1 MSLSLVAMSHTPLL
15 HHVEVDAEVRREVDG
30 AFVAV
35 RRVVREVD
43 PELVITVGPD
53 HYNGFFYDTMPPFCL
68 GLAGHGLGDY
78 GTAEGPLDVP
88 SDLALDLA
96 ETVQGEDIDLTI
108 SRAMGL
114 DHGAIQPLEVI
125 FGSIDAVPTIPLFVN
140 GVAAPFVP
148 MRRIRRLGEAI
159 GHWAARRPERI
170 LVIASGGLSHDPPV
184 PQWATA
190 SEEVRAKLLDG
201 RNPTPEARAAREQRV
216 IDTGRAFAAG
226 EADILDLNPEWDAE
240 FLRLCR
246 EGDIAAFDRYETDEM
261 ARTAGN
267 SSHEVRTWVTAFS
280 AMSAVGD
287 YAVDV
292 EYYRPIPEF
301 IAGFGVMTAR
311 SKETNA

>member
-15 HHVEVDAEVRREVDG
+15 HHVEVDPEVRKEVDT
-30 AFVAV
+30 AFAAV
-35 RRVVREVD
+35 RDAVRAVA
-43 PELVITVGPD
+43 PELIITIGPD

-68 GLAGHGLGDY
+68 GLAAHGLGDY
-78 GTAEGPLDVP
+78 GTAEGALDVP
-88 SDLALDLA
+88 GDIALDLA
-96 ETVQGEDIDLTI
+96 ETVQHEDIDLTI

-125 FGSIDAVPTIPLFVN
+125 FGGIDTIPTIPLFVN

-159 GHWAARRPERI
+159 GRWAARRPERI

-201 RNPTPEARAAREQRV
+201 RHPTPEARAAREQRV
-216 IDTGRAFAAG
+216 IDTGKAFAAG

-246 EGDIAAFDRYETDEM
+246 EGEVATFDRYDTDEM
-261 ARTAGN
+261 ARVAGN

-280 AMSAVGD
+280 AMSAVGE
-287 YAVDV
+287 YAVDF
-292 EYYRPIPEF
+292 EYYRPIPEY

>member
-15 HHVEVDAEVRREVDG
+15 TFVDVEPEVRSELDT
-30 AFVAV
+30 AFEAV
-35 RRVVREVD
+35 RSFVREVD

-68 GLAGHGLGDY
+68 GLAGYGLGDY
-78 GTAEGPLDVP
+78 GTAEGALDVP
-88 SDLALDLA
+88 GDIALELAQ
-96 ETVQGEDIDLTI
+96 TVQADDIDLTI
-108 SRAMGL
+108 SRSMGL

-125 FGSIDAVPTIPLFVN
+125 FGGVDAVPTIPLFVN

-159 GHWAARRPERI
+159 GRWAAGRRERI

-226 EADILDLNPEWDAE
+226 ESDILDLNPEWDVE
-240 FLRLCR
+240 FLRVCR
-246 EGDIAAFDRYETDEM
+246 EGEVATFDRYETDEM
-261 ARTAGN
+261 AETAGN

-311 SKETNA
+311 TKETTA

>member
-15 HHVEVDAEVRREVDG
+15 HFVEVDPEVRQEVDG
-30 AFVAV
+30 AFSAV
-35 RRVVREVD
+35 RDFVREVA
-43 PELVITVGPD
+43 PELIITIGPD

-68 GLAGHGLGDY
+68 GLAGYGLGDY
-78 GTAEGPLDVP
+78 GTAVGTLDVP
-88 SDLALDLA
+88 GDLALELA
-96 ETVQGEDIDLTI
+96 ETVQADGIDLTI

-114 DHGAIQPLEVI
+114 DHGAVQPLEVI
-125 FGSIDAVPTIPLFVN
+125 FGEIDAIPTIPLFVN

-159 GHWAARRPERI
+159 GRWAAGRPERI

-201 RNPTPEARAAREQRV
+201 RNPTPAARAAREQRV

-246 EGDIAAFDRYETDEM
+246 EGEATSFDSYQPDEM
-261 ARTAGN
+261 ARIAGN

-280 AMSAVGD
+280 AMTAVGD
-287 YAVDV
+287 YAVDF